1 MKEQTKLL
9 VLIDGSERAILTAQY
24 LTGFMP
30 VGEHM
35 RIVLFHAFSG
45 VPEECRELEHNPECE
60 GFAEQLRSQELEDK
74 RDVLTCLQQVKRILV
89 DGGYSADRVE
99 IKFQRIVKGVARDI
113 IEEARDGY
121 SAVVL
126 RRRGLGAIK
135 NIILGSVAV
144 KLLQALTFIPIILVG
159 QEPPAKKLLLAVDA
173 SPPSMKAVEFTA
185 KLLGGSGDY
194 EARVFHAI
202 QGLGAVRFE
211 LLEDACPEQADD
223 AAAAAET
230 CIKDFKARVAR
241 VLHAATAMLAESGF
255 DPARITKMVVSGARN
270 RADAIVTEAE
280 RCGCGTIVVGRRGLS
295 RVDAF
300 FMGRVSHAVVY
311 AGKQFSVWVV

>member
-1 MKEQTKLL
+1 MKGQTKLL

-35 RIVLFHAFSG
+35 RIVLFHVFSG
-45 VPEECRELEHNPECE
+45 VPEECRELEHSPECE
-60 GFAEQLRSQELEDK
+60 GVAEQLRSQVLEEK
-74 RDVLTCLQQVKRILV
+74 RDVLTCLKQAKQVLV

-113 IEEARDGY
+113 IAEARDGY

-159 QEPPAKKLLLAVDA
+159 QEPPVKKLLLAVDA
-173 SPPSMKAVEFTA
+173 SPASMKAVEFTA

-211 LLEDACPEQADD
+211 FPEEACPEHADD
-223 AAAAAET
+223 AAART
-230 CIKDFKARVAR
+230 CLKDFKARVAR
-241 VLHAATAMLAESGF
+241 GFQAVTAMLAESGF
-255 DPARITKMVVSGARN
+255 DPARITKMVVSGARD

-280 RCGCGTIVVGRRGLS
+280 RCGCSTIVVGRRGLS
-295 RVDAF
+295 RVEAF